1 MHASLRS
8 RCVRALAAG
17 ALSAALVSAGS
28 AGAFAVGNA
37 PMPTPSATHSKT
49 PMTKASITIKANQTS
64 VKAGQSV
71 TFTGQTTGLKSGT
84 KLVLQHLRNGKWTTL
99 SSSTTVTKGHTYA
112 LTGKL
117 STKGTQHLRVSTSG
131 TTHSPT
137 VIVKVS

>member
-1 MHASLRS
+1 MHATLRS

-28 AGAFAVGNA
+28 AGAFAAGDA

-49 PMTKASITIKANQTS
+49 PMTKASITIKANHAS

-71 TFTGQTTGLKSGT
+71 TLTGQTTGLKSGT
-84 KLVLQHLRNGKWTTL
+84 KLVLQRLSNGKWTGL
-99 SSSTTVTKGHTYA
+99 SPSTTVTKSHTYT
-112 LTGKL
+112 LTGKF